1 MKMCKDILKIIR
13 IYLKQYSIMLIILLI
28 AFSTF
33 AATTTNKQ
41 LNELKNG
48 IAVYDFQLTTG
59 IAKELEIRKDASND
73 ELNKKTHELY
83 KLKEEYQK
91 NYKEKLS
98 KEKLDEIADYYIKE
112 LYNQKY
118 ARTLYYSSYEIHPLD
133 ENNGKW
139 IIFFIYVTK
148 EHQGDKNY
156 WDEVVFMLPDG
167 TIVISEN
174 NFEEIKFE

>member
-1 MKMCKDILKIIR
+1 MASKLQRVKTLAADFVEEAPQVVTQKKRTGKPIMVNKVIQITQEQHQFLKR
-13 IYLKQYSIMLIILLI
+13 LKAETAIPGNVFFRQL
-28 AFSTF
+28 
-33 AATTTNKQ
+33 
-41 LNELKNG
+41 LNEY
-48 IAVYDFQLTTG
+48 I
-59 IAKELEIRKDASND
+59 E
-73 ELNKKTHELY
+73 
-83 KLKEEYQK
+83 
-91 NYKEKLS
+91 KEKLN
-98 KEKLDEIADYYIKE
+98 EIADYYIKE